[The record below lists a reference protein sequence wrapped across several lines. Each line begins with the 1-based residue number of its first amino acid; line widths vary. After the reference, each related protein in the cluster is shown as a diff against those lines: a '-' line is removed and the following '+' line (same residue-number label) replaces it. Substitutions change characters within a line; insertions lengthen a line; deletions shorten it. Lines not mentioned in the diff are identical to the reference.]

1 MTKFRTMIFTAAA
14 MALTSVAA
22 HAGTPEGLWLTGPD
36 KKGNVAHV
44 QAVKCGAAVCGTIV
58 KAFNSAGQPIQSP
71 NVGKRVFWDMTPAG
85 ADTYQG
91 RAYVPVMNRDY
102 GAQMVL
108 RGNKMLV
115 KGCAGPICMDQTWTR
130 LK

>member
-1 MTKFRTMIFTAAA
+1 MTGLFKLMMAGAAL
-14 MALTSVAA
+14 ALAA
-22 HAGTPEGLWLTGPD
+22 GAAQAATPEGVWLTGPD

-44 QAVKCGAAVCGTIV
+44 RAVKCGSAVCGTII
-58 KAFNSAGQPIQSP
+58 KAFNASGQPIKSP

-85 ADTYQG
+85 AGTYQG
-91 RAYVPVMNRDY
+91 RAYVPVMKRDY
-102 GAQMVL
+102 GAQMHL
-108 RGNKMLV
+108 RGNKMVV